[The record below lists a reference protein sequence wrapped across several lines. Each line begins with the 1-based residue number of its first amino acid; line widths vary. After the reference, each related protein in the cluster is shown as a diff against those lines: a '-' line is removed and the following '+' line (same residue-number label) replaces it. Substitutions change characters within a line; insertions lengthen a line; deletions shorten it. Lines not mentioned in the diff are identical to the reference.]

1 MANKVIDSMTYGSD
15 TYTISTPYGT
25 CSTAAA
31 TAAKTVTCA
40 NFVALETGAKVTVL
54 FTYANSVANPTLN
67 VNGTGAKYILYRN
80 TKLDTSAEY

>member
-1 MANKVIDSMTYGSD
+1 MTYGSD

-25 CSTAAA
+25 CSTGAS

-40 NFVALETGAKVTVL
+40 NFVALETGAKVTVH